1 MKSTSRREFLRL
13 AGLGSIALWAGGTSA
28 LLSNC
33 TPASASPA
41 GPISILPLAQD
52 DMWRTSAQDGERE
65 PDVEIDMRAVPA
77 QVPVLSG
84 RETSVWTYQ
93 AELLKGEPGNL
104 QALPDTYLGPVIRLR
119 RGQRVR
125 VRFTNDLPQET
136 IIHWHG
142 LHVPA
147 AMDGHPR
154 FAVGPGQSYLYEFD
168 VLNRAGTYWYHPHPH
183 GLTGEQVYYGLAGLF
198 LISDEE
204 EDAAGLP
211 VGEYDLPLVLQD
223 RVFDNDNQLIYL
235 PNGMMDR
242 MTGFLGDRILV
253 NGRPD
258 MRMSLATR
266 AYRLR
271 LLNGSSSRIYKLA
284 WGDGTPMTVIGTDGG
299 LLEQPVQRAYV
310 TLAPAERIDLWLDLS
325 DRPVGTEMVLRSLPF
340 AGAESGL
347 MMGGGMGRGMGG
359 GMMGTSPSLP
369 NGAAFPVL
377 RLGVDRA
384 EREILSLP
392 GRLSTFE
399 RYRLEDAVNR
409 GNPRNFHMIMR
420 HMAWTINGRL
430 FEMEAVAPD
439 EVVRLDTLEVWDLYN
454 KAGGMGMGMGMGLP
468 HPIHIHGLQFQVV
481 ERQVDP
487 RQAAA
492 WKTVSDGYIDEGW
505 KDVVLL
511 MPGERAR
518 LLLKFEDHTGL
529 FLYHCHNLEHE
540 DMGMMRNFQVVDS
553 AV

>member
-1 MKSTSRREFLRL
+1 MVKTTSRREFLRL
-13 AGLGSIALWAGGTSA
+13 AGLGSVALWMGGASA

-340 AGAESGL
+340 AGAESGM
-347 MMGGGMGRGMGG
+347 MMGGGMSRGMGG
-359 GMMGTSPSLP
+359 GMMGTSLSLP

-384 EREILSLP
+384 EKEILSLP
-392 GRLSTFE
+392 RRLSTFE

-454 KAGGMGMGMGMGLP
+454 KAGGMGMGIDRL
-468 HPIHIHGLQFQVV
+468 IILLT
-481 ERQVDP
+481 E
-487 RQAAA
+487 QA
-492 WKTVSDGYIDEGW
+492 SIR
-505 KDVVLL
+505 DVI
-511 MPGERAR
+511 
-518 LLLKFEDHTGL
+518 L
-529 FLYHCHNLEHE
+529 FPQ
-540 DMGMMRNFQVVDS
+540 MRPE
-553 AV
+553 AK